1 MGEPQR
7 DTGYTKFQEETS
19 VKDSSLFWSV
29 SRIPFDR
36 FSKVFHGNVAKPWET
51 MENLGKP

>member
-36 FSKVFHGNVAKPWET
+36 SVPESGDFHV
-51 MENLGKP
+51 